1 MIATLNLISWTRFN
15 SKHLEYTEYFVQQKT
30 TLDDKLVKKKKEGYI
45 IIWNNKFG
53 IFRSFDFTKNIRLI
67 NYA

>member
-15 SKHLEYTEYFVQQKT
+15 SKHLEHTEYFVHQKT

-53 IFRSFDFTKNIRLI
+53 IFRSFEKYQVN
-67 NYA
+67 